1 MAENE
6 AGVRE
11 LKTHLSAYL
20 RRVREGETITITDRG
35 DPVGRIVPIEES
47 LEDRLKALADA
58 GVIDWNGK
66 PLPRR
71 SPVAKNRGD
80 RLVSDIVSEDRR

>member
-58 GVIDWNGK
+58 GVIEWNGK

>member
-71 SPVAKNRGD
+71 SPVAQNRGD

>member
-35 DPVGRIVPIEES
+35 DPVGRIVPIEEN